1 MELYDSHN
9 DSDDEL
15 YQKISKVYKKK
26 DTGKIID
33 DIDKKI
39 IHSNIYMS
47 KFERLKLIDY
57 DDDIEI
63 EIKAKKKN
71 KEPILEIKIM
81 KNLLKY

>member
-63 EIKAKKKN
+63 EIKAKKK
-71 KEPILEIKIM
+71 IK
-81 KNLLKY
+81 NQF